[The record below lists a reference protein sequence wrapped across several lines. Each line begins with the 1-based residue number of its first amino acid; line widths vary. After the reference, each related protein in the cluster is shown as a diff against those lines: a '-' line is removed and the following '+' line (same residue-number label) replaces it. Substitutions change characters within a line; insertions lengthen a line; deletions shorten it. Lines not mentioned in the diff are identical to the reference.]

1 MDKLV
6 YINGKFLFQR
16 VSGVQRFAYEILT
29 HLDELLYNTEYQK
42 NEVLTFV
49 LLIPNSSI
57 KNYRLN
63 LKCIALKS
71 FNWNYSL
78 NIWEQIILPVFT
90 FGSPLLNLTG
100 SAPLFKSLQ
109 FCTLHDAAIFRF
121 GNSYTTKYRIF
132 HQLLLRH
139 LAKFSKIIFTVSNF
153 SKKEIISLFNISE
166 NRIKI
171 IYNSSE
177 HLVNVHSSI
186 KLKKLNVPKS
196 FFLVIGSHNT
206 TKNVSFVIEN
216 FTHNNFPSNYH
227 LIVVGE
233 NDPKVFKRPKYIN
246 SNKVIFLKGINDS
259 QLNFLYK
266 KAEALIFPSL
276 YEGFGIPPLEAMA
289 LGCPVIASSATA
301 IPEVCEEAALYFDP
315 ESRLSFIR
323 AINYYLSNPHIR
335 KDLIS
340 KGFLNAN
347 KFSWIDSS
355 KILYDELLKFLS
367 TKP

>member
-29 HLDELLYNTEYQK
+29 NLDILLYNSENIK
-42 NEVLTFV
+42 KKAVSFV
-49 LLIPNSSI
+49 LLVPNSSI
-57 KNYRLN
+57 KNYQVN
-63 LKCIALKS
+63 LKCITLKS

-139 LAKFSKIIFTVSNF
+139 LTHASKIIFTVSNF
-153 SKKEIISLFNISE
+153 SKRELISLFNIPE
-166 NRIKI
+166 NKI
-171 IYNSSE
+171 RVIYNSSE
-177 HLVNVHSSI
+177 HLINVHFSI
-186 KLKKLNVPKS
+186 KPKKLIVPKN

-206 TKNVSFVIEN
+206 TKNVSFVVEN
-216 FTHNNFPSNYH
+216 FTENIFPSNYY

-246 SNKVIFLKGINDS
+246 STKVVFLKGINDS

-289 LGCPVIASSATA
+289 IGCPVIASSASS
-301 IPEVCEEAALYFDP
+301 IPEVCGDAALYFDP
-315 ESRLSFIR
+315 KSQLSFIK
-323 AINYYLSNPHIR
+323 AINFYLSNPHIR

-347 KFSWIDSS
+347 KFTWKDSA
-355 KILYDELLKFLS
+355 KILYDELLKFFER
-367 TKP
+367 